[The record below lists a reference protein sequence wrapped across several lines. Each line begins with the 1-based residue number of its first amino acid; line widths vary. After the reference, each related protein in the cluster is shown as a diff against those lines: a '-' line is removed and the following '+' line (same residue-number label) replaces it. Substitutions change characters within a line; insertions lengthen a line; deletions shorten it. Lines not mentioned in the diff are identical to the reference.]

1 MQFGEVE
8 TAEAAGAILAHS
20 VSVGTLRLRKGRRL
34 SPSDIEAL
42 ATAGVGRVVVARLG
56 DADMGEDRAAENV
69 AARMAGPN
77 MRVASPFTGRVNLYA
92 ETAGLLRVD
101 RAVVD
106 ALNGVDEAITLATL
120 PDYARVEA
128 RTMLA
133 TVKVIPYAVPDDVVA
148 AAEACLGQPALA
160 LHPFR
165 ARRIDLFLTATPG
178 MKPSLLDKGEAA
190 VRRRLDRLGMTTG
203 EVHHLPHEV
212 QALAHALGQSETE
225 LALILG
231 GSATSD
237 RADVAPAA
245 VIATGGRI
253 ERFGMPVDPGNLL
266 FLAQIGARRV
276 VGLPGC
282 ARSPALNGADWIL
295 ERLAADLPVTGGD
308 IAGMGVGGL
317 LKEIPTRPQPR
328 DRKASSRKPWVEVLI
343 LAAGTSSRMR
353 GRDKL
358 LEQVG
363 GEALLSR
370 VVGQAVASSA
380 DRVHVMLPPASP
392 RQASVANRGAQI
404 VKVAD
409 PGEGMAASIR
419 AGLAARR
426 TDADA
431 VIVMLADMPDIT
443 SAHIDRLIAA
453 FSPADGREIVR
464 ATDEDGTPGHP
475 ILFGARFFE
484 SLARL
489 EGDRGARDLLRE
501 AKEYLVEVAL
511 DAQTATTDLDTPEAW
526 QSWREGR

>member
-1 MQFGEVE
+1 
-8 TAEAAGAILAHS
+8 
-20 VSVGTLRLRKGRRL
+20 
-34 SPSDIEAL
+34 
-42 ATAGVGRVVVARLG
+42 
-56 DADMGEDRAAENV
+56 
-69 AARMAGPN
+69 
-77 MRVASPFTGRVNLYA
+77 
-92 ETAGLLRVD
+92 
-101 RAVVD
+101 
-106 ALNGVDEAITLATL
+106 
-120 PDYARVEA
+120 
-128 RTMLA
+128 
-133 TVKVIPYAVPDDVVA
+133 
-148 AAEACLGQPALA
+148 
-160 LHPFR
+160 
-165 ARRIDLFLTATPG
+165 
-178 MKPSLLDKGEAA
+178 
-190 VRRRLDRLGMTTG
+190 
-203 EVHHLPHEV
+203 
-212 QALAHALGQSETE
+212 
-225 LALILG
+225 
-231 GSATSD
+231 
-237 RADVAPAA
+237 
-245 VIATGGRI
+245 
-253 ERFGMPVDPGNLL
+253 
-266 FLAQIGARRV
+266 
-276 VGLPGC
+276 
-282 ARSPALNGADWIL
+282 
-295 ERLAADLPVTGGD
+295 
-308 IAGMGVGGL
+308 
-317 LKEIPTRPQPR
+317 
-328 DRKASSRKPWVEVLI
+328 
-343 LAAGTSSRMR
+343 MR